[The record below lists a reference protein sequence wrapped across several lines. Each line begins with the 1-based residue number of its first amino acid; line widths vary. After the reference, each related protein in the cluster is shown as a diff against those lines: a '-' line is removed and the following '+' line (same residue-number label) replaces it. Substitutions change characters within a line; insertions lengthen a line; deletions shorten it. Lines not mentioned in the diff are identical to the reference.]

1 MELPITGWDWM
12 MRLDDNGAYKRLSN
26 DGQLINAFTPASA
39 DEKANLVFS
48 YLSAADDGE
57 NFTQ

>member
-1 MELPITGWDWM
+1 